1 MDRTMQDLKVMRGRY
16 RLHVELAPGSGPPIV
31 LMHGFPDN
39 TQLYDRLL
47 PYLEGGQPVVSFDF
61 LGWGRS
67 DKPEHYPYSA
77 TRQTADLAAVI
88 DGLSGVVDT
97 DHVVL

>member
-1 MDRTMQDLKVMRGRY
+1 
-16 RLHVELAPGSGPPIV
+16 
-31 LMHGFPDN
+31 
-39 TQLYDRLL
+39 
-47 PYLEGGQPVVSFDF
+47 
-61 LGWGRS
+61 S

-97 DHVVL
+97 DHVVLVAHDASGPPAIDWALANQSAVAGLVLLNTYYHWTSGLRRPPAIALYSTPGVRSVARAVVRR